1 MPFARGRL
9 DHPDTAPGAGE
20 HVHRLAE
27 LGHAVVDQIL
37 SGVLDGPVE
46 YEQDVDEWVVVL
58 HGEATLDVEDE
69 RMHLQPGDWVLLPA
83 GTRHRLVE
91 TAPGTNWLT
100 VTGMPTTTSPTPSS
114 A

>member
-1 MPFARGRL
+1 
-9 DHPDTAPGAGE
+9 
-20 HVHRLAE
+20 
-27 LGHAVVDQIL
+27 
-37 SGVLDGPVE
+37 
-46 YEQDVDEWVVVL
+46 
-58 HGEATLDVEDE
+58 
-69 RMHLQPGDWVLLPA
+69 MHLQPGDWVLLPA